1 VGRSFLVDLE
11 TINISSAELILH
23 TVYLIHA
30 NPARIVTAM
39 VHATEDTNPKLQ
51 QTTKPSTSS
60 QSIKKEL
67 NIPYKDDVVISYRGG
82 IIENR
87 HNVHAAIV
95 DATGALLYTVGNHQ
109 RMTLAR
115 SSTKP
120 IQTLAILETG
130 AAERFG
136 YDDADVALICAS
148 HSSEPRHVESARAM
162 LEKTGENEQVLTCG
176 GHPAQNPAVNR
187 AWIKEDYTPT
197 AICNNCSGKHVGMVA
212 GAVCLGVSPHDYY
225 LPGHAMQ
232 QRVYRAVEDVSGLAE
247 KEVLWTVD
255 GCNLPTPAM
264 PLPNLALMFARL
276 ANAADL
282 SDDPAQKT
290 IDQRTKHLAR
300 IHKCMANYPGLVA
313 GEGRFDTALM
323 TPYSGQ
329 VVGKIGADAC
339 YAVAVRA
346 SPDTGIAEM
355 DHDAIGIAVKVEDGN
370 LDVLYA
376 AVMEILEQLKIGP
389 REVRRSLD
397 GWRYPKIINTA
408 GVVTG
413 SYEHCFKVRSVV

>member
-1 VGRSFLVDLE
+1 
-11 TINISSAELILH
+11 
-23 TVYLIHA
+23 
-30 NPARIVTAM
+30 M
-39 VHATEDTNPKLQ
+39 VHATEDTNA
-51 QTTKPSTSS
+51 KPQDATISLT
-60 QSIKKEL
+60 QSAIINDGAKTLSE
-67 NIPYKDDVVISYRGG
+67 NDVVISYRGG

-87 HNVHAAIV
+87 HSVHAVVV
-95 DATGALLYTVGNHQ
+95 DASGKPLYTVGDYK

-130 AAERFG
+130 AAERFD
-136 YDDADVALICAS
+136 YDDADVALMCAS
-148 HSSEPRHVESARAM
+148 HSSEPRHIERARAM
-162 LEKTGENEQVLTCG
+162 LKKTGEKEEVLTCG

-212 GAVCLGVSPHDYY
+212 GAVCLGATAHDYY
-225 LPGHAMQ
+225 LHEHPMQ
-232 QRVYRAVEDVSGLAE
+232 QRVYRAVEDVSGLTK

-276 ANAADL
+276 ADAADL
-282 SDDPAQKT
+282 SDDPTKT
-290 IDQRTKHLAR
+290 TLDQRTRYLAL
-300 IHKCMANYPGLVA
+300 IHKCMASYPGLVA

-346 SPDTGIAEM
+346 SPDANLAGIN
-355 DHDAIGIAVKVEDGN
+355 HGAIGIAVKVEDGN

-376 AVMEILEQLKIGP
+376 AVMEILEQLNIGSS
-389 REVRRSLD
+389 EVRRSLD
-397 GWRYPKIINTA
+397 GWRYPKIVNTA
-408 GVVTG
+408 GAVTG
-413 SYEHCFKVRSVV
+413 GYEHCFKVRSAASVA

>member
-1 VGRSFLVDLE
+1 
-11 TINISSAELILH
+11 
-23 TVYLIHA
+23 
-30 NPARIVTAM
+30 M
-39 VHATEDTNPKLQ
+39 VHATEDTNAKPQDATTPLTQSTVIKDGSDSFPK
-51 QTTKPSTSS
+51 
-60 QSIKKEL
+60 
-67 NIPYKDDVVISYRGG
+67 NDVVISYRGG

-95 DATGALLYTVGNHQ
+95 DASGKLLYTIGDYQ

-130 AAERFG
+130 AAERFD
-136 YDDADVALICAS
+136 YDDADVALMCAS
-148 HSSEPRHVESARAM
+148 HSSEPRHIERAQAM
-162 LEKTGENEQVLTCG
+162 MKKTGEKEKVLTCG
-176 GHPAQNPAVNR
+176 GHPAQNAAINR
-187 AWIKEDYTPT
+187 AWIKEDFTPT
-197 AICNNCSGKHVGMVA
+197 AIYNNCSGKHVGMVA
-212 GAVCLGVSPHDYY
+212 GALCLGATAHDYY
-225 LPGHAMQ
+225 LHEHAMQ
-232 QRVYRAVEDVSGLAE
+232 QCVYRAVEDISGLTK

-276 ANAADL
+276 ADAADL
-282 SDDPAQKT
+282 SDGPSKET
-290 IDQRTKHLAR
+290 LDQRTQHLAR
-300 IHKCMANYPGLVA
+300 IHKCMASYPGLVA

-346 SPDTGIAEM
+346 VPDADLAGM
-355 DHDAIGIAVKVEDGN
+355 NHGAIGIAVKVEDGN

-376 AVMEILEQLKIGP
+376 AVMEILEQLNIGSS
-389 REVRRSLD
+389 EVRQSLD
-397 GWRYPKIINTA
+397 GWRYPKIVNTA

-413 SYEHCFKVRSVV
+413 GYEHCFKVRSVV

>member
-1 VGRSFLVDLE
+1 
-11 TINISSAELILH
+11 
-23 TVYLIHA
+23 
-30 NPARIVTAM
+30 M
-39 VHATEDTNPKLQ
+39 VHATEDTNA
-51 QTTKPSTSS
+51 KPQDATISLT
-60 QSIKKEL
+60 QSAVIKDGANTLSE
-67 NIPYKDDVVISYRGG
+67 NDVVISYRGG

-87 HNVHAAIV
+87 HSVHAVVV
-95 DATGALLYTVGNHQ
+95 DASGTPLYTVGDYK

-130 AAERFG
+130 AAERFD
-136 YDDADVALICAS
+136 YDDADVALMCAS
-148 HSSEPRHVESARAM
+148 HSSEPRHIERARAM
-162 LEKTGENEQVLTCG
+162 LKKTGEKEEVLTCG

-212 GAVCLGVSPHDYY
+212 GAVCLGATAHDYY
-225 LPGHAMQ
+225 LHEHPMQ
-232 QRVYRAVEDVSGLAE
+232 QRVYQAVEDISALTK

-276 ANAADL
+276 ADAADL
-282 SDDPAQKT
+282 SDGPSKET
-290 IDQRTKHLAR
+290 LDQRTRHLAR
-300 IHKCMANYPGLVA
+300 IHKCMASYPGLVA
-313 GEGRFDTALM
+313 GEGRFDTAFM
-323 TPYSGQ
+323 TPYNGR

-346 SPDTGIAEM
+346 ASGAEFAGM
-355 DHDAIGIAVKVEDGN
+355 NHRAIGIAVKVEDGN

-376 AVMEILEQLKIGP
+376 AVIEILEQLKVGST
-389 REVRRSLD
+389 EVRQSLD
-397 GWRYPKIINTA
+397 GWRYPEIVNTA

-413 SYEHCFKVRSVV
+413 GYKHCFKVRSVV